1 MRRDFLCGCCA
12 VLLLTSCGKKGD
24 LPPSEV
30 LRRAALASGQLRS
43 ARYDVQAD
51 VDGAM
56 PAMSGRASIQL
67 SGVLQDGG
75 KEVQVAA
82 AVEGEMD
89 QEGEHR
95 TLSLEGQAVTHTQN
109 DWFFLLQQLN
119 VEPPLDDRQNAML
132 TQVAGQWWRVENASD
147 AEAFSVTPDP
157 QLLRAQSEVVIV
169 TRDNGVETINGHEAY
184 RYDVAIDPDKL
195 VVFMQKV
202 SESNGSTFNAASA
215 KADLANFEAT
225 GQMWIDTKTFYMHRL
240 TWNVRTKLYAQ
251 GHGGLS
257 IVLTANLKDHDAAP
271 AIVEPQDAR
280 LFPREN
286 FLRFALTG
294 SSAILDG
301 GPVPV
306 DSFTEDSEPESLLD
320 ASFRHERELSGSGIE
335 LGEELQFQEEDSLL
349 PLAP

>member
-1 MRRDFLCGCCA
+1 MRRVFLCGCCA

-30 LRRAALASGQLRS
+30 LRRAALASSGLRS

-51 VDGAM
+51 FDGAM
-56 PAMSGRASIQL
+56 PAMNGRASLQL

-75 KEVQVAA
+75 KETQVTATL
-82 AVEGEMD
+82 EGEMD

-95 TLSLEGQAVTHTQN
+95 TLSLEGQAITRSQS
-109 DWFFLLQQLN
+109 DWFFLLQQLD
-119 VEPPLDDRQNAML
+119 VEPPLDDRQTAML
-132 TQVAGQWWRVENASD
+132 TQVAGQWWKVENVSD
-147 AEAFSVTPDP
+147 AEALSVTPDP

-169 TRDNGVETINGHEAY
+169 TKDGGIETINGHEAY
-184 RYDVAIDPDKL
+184 RYDVTIDPDKL
-195 VVFMQKV
+195 VAFMQKV
-202 SESNGSTFNAASA
+202 SESNGNTFNAASA
-215 KADLANFEAT
+215 KAELANYEAT
-225 GQMWIDTKTFYMHRL
+225 GQVWIDAKTFYVHRL
-240 TWNVRTKLYAQ
+240 SWNIRTKLYVQ

-286 FLRFALTG
+286 FMRFALTG
-294 SSAILDG
+294 SSTLLND

-306 DSFTEDSEPESLLD
+306 DSFSDEGEPESLLD
-320 ASFRHERELSGSGIE
+320 ASFRHEMQLSGSGIE
-335 LGEELQFQEEDSLL
+335 LGEELEIQAEDSLL